1 MIIEHQRVLVYRAGS
16 IPYIVEN
23 GQIQMLF
30 MRPSFH
36 EFGTFTYQIPKGK
49 VEEDDVDHLAA
60 ALREAKEECGLFIGN
75 VIRTDE
81 VGVFMGRT
89 TIFVSKVKSKDMFG
103 LPSDETESVKWM
115 TPEQFQ
121 LEGRDLHKPTVSA
134 VVRFIQK
141 LEGTS

>member
-49 VEEDDVDHLAA
+49 VEEDDQNQSS
-60 ALREAKEECGLFIGN
+60 EAH
-75 VIRTDE
+75 IRFCVT
-81 VGVFMGRT
+81 RSRST
-89 TIFVSKVKSKDMFG
+89 HSYNCACA
-103 LPSDETESVKWM
+103 SV
-115 TPEQFQ
+115 
-121 LEGRDLHKPTVSA
+121 
-134 VVRFIQK
+134 
-141 LEGTS
+141 

>member
-1 MIIEHQRVLVYRAGS
+1 MNVEHQRVLVYRAGA
-16 IPYIVEN
+16 IPYIIED

-49 VEEDDVDHLAA
+49 VEEDDENHLLA
-60 ALREAKEECGLFIGN
+60 ALRECREEVGLFLGN

-89 TIFVSKVKSKDMFG
+89 TVFVTKIKNKDMFG

-121 LEGRDLHKPTVSA
+121 LEGRDLHRPTVSA
-134 VVRFIQK
+134 AVRLIKK
-141 LEGTS
+141 LEGMD